1 MKRKITVLIPIFI
14 FMFLFVGCTS
24 DNKKAETKVTS
35 TITIGDYFLFQTD
48 NADEYLIFLQKF
60 DENQY
65 EIVNIDSFI
74 RETEKDYNND
84 YFMVTYK
91 KINN

>member
-1 MKRKITVLIPIFI
+1 MKRKIIVLIPIFI

-24 DNKKAETKVTS
+24 DNKKAETKATS